1 MAFKAGEIVFEIKG
15 ETKSLHDAMNDVSA
29 KVKGSFGDVS
39 RVVGTAMTGAGLAIT
54 GFATAAIYDFVE
66 TGSAINDMA
75 LRTGMGVEAL
85 QEFGYAAGLSGGSMD
100 DVEKAAKKMSQV
112 IFEAGEEA
120 KAAGAKQQEAWA
132 KGSTE
137 VITATG
143 SYTQALATLGL
154 SYAQLKDMK
163 PEDQFTTIGFALA
176 DVSNATDRAAL
187 AQQMFG
193 RGGMTLLPML
203 SEGRAGFAAMA
214 DEAKRLGL
222 IMDAESVA
230 AADKLGDELGKLK
243 AGMRGLGFD
252 VGEVLVPA
260 LLSLVGNV
268 RSVMDT
274 FSGWRDQNPA
284 LFDSI
289 AQIVVVVGAVMAALG
304 PLIVLLPGLAAGWS
318 MVSGAVSAAG
328 VVFGAIAAAVSAPV
342 AAVVGGIAAIAAAA
356 VGLYYYWDQVKAGL
370 ISIWEA
376 ISAAWLWAW
385 GPIIDGIKWLQSVG
399 LSVLEKAQGL
409 LGYGGGG
416 PQYAMAGPQA
426 GFVGGGPQFAMA
438 GGGGGGGGNV
448 FNMSFQISGMNDPA
462 AASREIAEH
471 LRRELGGRGI

>member
-15 ETKSLHDAMNDVSA
+15 ETKSLQDAMNDVSA

-193 RGGMTLLPML
+193 RGGMALLPML

-214 DEAKRLGL
+214 DEARRLGL

-230 AADKLGDELGKLK
+230 AADNLGDELDKLK
-243 AGMRGLGFD
+243 AGMKGLGFD
-252 VGEVLVPA
+252 IAQTLVPA

-268 RSVMDT
+268 RGVMDT

-284 LFDSI
+284 LFDSL
-289 AQIVVVVGAVMAALG
+289 AKIVIVGGAVMAALG
-304 PLIVLLPGLAAGWS
+304 PLLIMLPGL
-318 MVSGAVSAAG
+318 VSAFSIVKTAVVAVGAVFTAL
-328 VVFGAIAAAVSAPV
+328 
-342 AAVVGGIAAIAAAA
+342 AAA
-356 VGLYYYWDQVKAGL
+356 VGAPVAVVGLVIANIVVWGWALVENWEAVKGAL
-370 ISIWEA
+370 ISLWQGIAEAFKLIFAPIFLAWEMLEGM
-376 ISAAWLWAW
+376 WLDAEREARYGG
-385 GPIIDGIKWLQSVG
+385 GPQYATAGPGGGGGSG
-399 LSVLEKAQGL
+399 F
-409 LGYGGGG
+409 GGG
-416 PQYAMAGPQA
+416 PQYAMAG
-426 GFVGGGPQFAMA
+426 
-438 GGGGGGGGNV
+438 GGGGGAGINMTFNV
-448 FNMSFQISGMNDPA
+448 SGMSDPA
-462 AASREIAEH
+462 AFSRMVADQ
-471 LRRELGGRGI
+471 LRLELRSRGL